1 MVTLVFK
8 TQPYLHMAVNLLSAY
23 VTCFCLLKGT
33 ELVHVGCMVS
43 VLMCRHQWTDG
54 NRDEIL
60 RRIKD
65 KRERL
70 EKKL

>member
-1 MVTLVFK
+1 
-8 TQPYLHMAVNLLSAY
+8 MAVNLLSAY
-23 VTCFCLLKGT
+23 VTCFCLLEGT

-60 RRIKD
+60 RRIKGQG
-65 KRERL
+65 RETR
-70 EKKL
+70 KKNYR